1 MVKEISIMKNQMMK
15 RVNNF
20 GVTYGIMRKS
30 MKEMQLRE
38 LRAEKDNMKQNDID
52 ITNEMIK
59 EQVKKIPNWKS
70 PGPDGVQGY
79 WLKNIPAL
87 HERRAKQ
94 MDNNL
99 CNAEEIPNWMAVCKT
114 VLCQKDLSKGNAVDN
129 YRPISCLP
137 LMWKLMTGTIAESIY
152 NFLDVNDKLPV
163 EQKGCQTK
171 SRGTKDQLLTDKMIL
186 RDCRKRHKILG
197 MAWIDYKKAYDMVPH
212 SWILESLELVQV
224 SDNILK
230 FVKRSMANW
239 QTELTL
245 CGESLA
251 KFNIRRGIF
260 QGDSLSP
267 LLFVI
272 CLIPLT
278 HVLHK
283 ANERYTL
290 GGGEKINHLLFMDDL
305 KLYGKSE
312 NEIKG
317 LVSTVEDFSQD
328 IGMEFGIKK
337 CGVIIMNRGKVK
349 STDEIELPSGEKI
362 REIEEGGYKYL
373 GILEHD
379 RVKEQE
385 MKDKFMNEYFRRTKL
400 ILKRKLNGRNKIMAL
415 NTWAVSILRYG
426 AGILK

>member
-1 MVKEISIMKNQMMK
+1 
-15 RVNNF
+15 
-20 GVTYGIMRKS
+20 
-30 MKEMQLRE
+30 
-38 LRAEKDNMKQNDID
+38 
-52 ITNEMIK
+52 
-59 EQVKKIPNWKS
+59 
-70 PGPDGVQGY
+70 
-79 WLKNIPAL
+79 
-87 HERRAKQ
+87 
-94 MDNNL
+94 MDNVISNT
-99 CNAEEIPNWMAVCKT
+99 EDIPKWMTVGKT
-114 VLCQKDLSKGNAVDN
+114 VLCQKDPSKGNAVDN

-137 LMWKLMTGTIAESIY
+137 LMWKLMTGIIAESIY
-152 NFLDVNDKLPV
+152 NFLHVNDKLPV
-163 EQKGCQTK
+163 EQKGCRKK
-171 SRGTKDQLLTDKMIL
+171 SSGTEDQLLIDKRYCVTVG
-186 RDCRKRHKILG
+186 RDTNLG

-212 SWILESLELVQV
+212 FWILESLELVQV

-239 QTELTL
+239 QTELTS

-251 KFNIRRGIF
+251 KVNIRRGIS

-272 CLIPLT
+272 CMILLT
-278 HVLHK
+278 HVICK
-283 ANERYTL
+283 AKARYTL
-290 GGGEKINHLLFMDDL
+290 GGGVKINHPLFMDDL

-317 LVSTVEDFSQD
+317 LVSTVDFSQD

-349 STDEIELPSGEKI
+349 STDGIELPSGEKI

-373 GILEHD
+373 GILEYD

-385 MKDKFMNEYFRRTKL
+385 MKDKFRNQYFRRTNL
-400 ILKRKLNGRNKIMAL
+400 ILKIKLNGRNKIMAL

-426 AGILK
+426 AGIPKWNKNELQEMDRNTRKFMTMNKELHPRSDVARLYVSRKNGGRGLIACENSVKSEENGLGWYIKNNIEPLLAAVRTSRTITHEKQLTLKNPEN